1 MSAAP
6 PAPDPHPATTWQE
19 GRDHVYP
26 QSLPKGRRPRQHRH
40 PGPPLGTPFS
50 WEPSVHHGRLGHQSA
65 PPTGRPPKC
74 SLAGRWGV
82 RAQPPH
88 WLIPAAAAG
97 SILCL
102 REGRPGAV
110 WPGSGWKC
118 WVRREA
124 PSSTGHYV
132 EMTRSRPRPSRSHL
146 QPASYGPVLSPMNK
160 AHGGVNKLPSVNQLV
175 GQPPPHGSAAGPNL
189 GPMGKWLR
197 QGWHREGWGGTEGR
211 SGSRHSLLPSSGLS
225 TAASHRQL
233 PSTGGRHSHGQCP
246 QSVPHRGSARC

>member
-1 MSAAP
+1 M
-6 PAPDPHPATTWQE
+6 
-19 GRDHVYP
+19 
-26 QSLPKGRRPRQHRH
+26 
-40 PGPPLGTPFS
+40 
-50 WEPSVHHGRLGHQSA
+50 HHGRLGHQST

-74 SLAGRWGV
+74 FLAGRWGV

-97 SILCL
+97 SILPL

-110 WPGSGWKC
+110 WPRSGWER

-132 EMTRSRPRPSRSHL
+132 EMTRSCPGPSRSHL

-189 GPMGKWLR
+189 GPMGEWLR
-197 QGWHREGWGGTEGR
+197 RGGTERAGEAQR
-211 SGSRHSLLPSSGLS
+211 VGLAPDTHCCPARGSQWLPPMGSSRPRAGG
-225 TAASHRQL
+225 TAMDSAL
-233 PSTGGRHSHGQCP
+233 GPFPTVG
-246 QSVPHRGSARC
+246 PHRASFPVL